1 MTDIIKKINWK
12 ELFFPIV
19 GDIKSLNETTDAIDN
34 NWDLVNNPAEYK
46 EVLSKIQEKNNPEV
60 SQDDS
65 FIILEKK

>member
-12 ELFFPIV
+12 ELFFPIL

-34 NWDLVNNPAEYK
+34 NWDLANNPVEYK
-46 EVLSKIQEKNNPEV
+46 EVLSKIQEKSNPEV
-60 SQDDS
+60 SHDDS

>member
-12 ELFFPIV
+12 ELFFPIL